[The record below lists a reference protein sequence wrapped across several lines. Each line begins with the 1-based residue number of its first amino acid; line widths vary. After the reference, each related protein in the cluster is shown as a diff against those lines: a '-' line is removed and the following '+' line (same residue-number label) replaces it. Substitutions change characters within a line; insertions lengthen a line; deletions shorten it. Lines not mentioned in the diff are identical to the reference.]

1 MRRGHTWHPA
11 FSIRSLRNRTV
22 GSAHR
27 IDMIARGQHTEE
39 PGAGGRGG
47 AGRVLLSAERM
58 PSTHSSCGMARRE
71 ARFGSEDSAPT
82 RTPAAEPL
90 PLPPFPSAIFC
101 PRAPPLRRRL
111 RRGV

>member
-1 MRRGHTWHPA
+1 MT
-11 FSIRSLRNRTV
+11 
-22 GSAHR
+22 
-27 IDMIARGQHTEE
+27 ARGQHTEE

-82 RTPAAEPL
+82 RTPAAAPPPL
-90 PLPPFPSAIFC
+90 PSAIS
-101 PRAPPLRRRL
+101 APPPAAAS
-111 RRGV
+111 RGIGLAVGPSLPWSY